1 MKALRIVLP
10 AMLGCLLA
18 SAADRELT
26 GRVVDANTGEPIARA
41 HLTIRFFAAGQPAP
55 ELTLLSDADGSF
67 KITNV
72 PDGQYQVSCDKAGYL
87 PLSQTMAA
95 MPPTIHPDDKRT
107 STMVMKLTA
116 QAAVEGTVVDERDI
130 PAVNASIQLVRQEVM
145 NGRRQLQVNGG
156 GSTDETGSFRIFG
169 LPAGRYYVSVSAR
182 LGGTRRTKPLA
193 YPPFYYP
200 KAADLAA
207 AQAIDLKA
215 GDEAEIKI
223 RLPEPMPAYQ
233 LSGVVVGAANAGV
246 ILMPQE
252 SSMTFQRSVGD
263 LNWDPK
269 TNSFRISHVP
279 PGSYR
284 LQADAAQPG
293 KGQMFASVAVTV
305 GSANVEGIRLELV
318 DATLD
323 GTLRM
328 DESSSSQRVAGSVL
342 AQSDRFNNMA
352 QVDADGKF
360 HIPYLQPGRYSIVPQ
375 IYTQQACLRSI
386 TAGGRDVRDGVTV
399 TAGSAPDPIEITL
412 TSHCGSVEVDLA
424 ASDAVLPPNL
434 TASLLRKAGDELV
447 LEKQG
452 YPGPRTSDG
461 IWHFM
466 LQGVAPGDYVA
477 YVWPSD
483 APIEYTNADYMKQLE
498 SYGQSVTVTEDGKAT
513 VTIDKPVLIPVK
525 N

>member
-1 MKALRIVLP
+1 MMRFALAVAL
-10 AMLGCLLA
+10 ACLIA

-87 PLSQTMAA
+87 PLSQSMAA

-107 STMVMKLTA
+107 ATMVMKLTA
-116 QAAVEGTVVDERDI
+116 QAAVEGTVVDDHDM
-130 PAVNASIQLVRQEVM
+130 PAENASIQLVRQEVM
-145 NGRRQLQVNGG
+145 NGRRQVVMGQMGA
-156 GSTDETGSFRIFG
+156 TDETGSFRIFG
-169 LPAGRYYVSVSAR
+169 LPAGRYYASVSAR
-182 LGGTRRTKPLA
+182 LGGTRKTKTLA
-193 YPPFYYP
+193 YPPLYYP
-200 KAADLAA
+200 KAADIAA

-223 RLPEPMPAYQ
+223 RLPEPVPAYQ
-233 LSGVVVGAANAGV
+233 VSGVVVGASNAGV
-246 ILMPQE
+246 SLIPQE
-252 SSMTFQRSVGD
+252 PSTGFQRPVGE

-269 TNSFRISHVP
+269 TSSFRISQVT
-279 PGSYR
+279 PGAYL
-284 LQADAAQPG
+284 LQADVMQPG
-293 KGQMFASVAVTV
+293 KSALFASVAVTV
-305 GSANVEGIRLELV
+305 GNANVEGIRLEPV

-328 DESSSSQRVAGSVL
+328 DDGAATQRAAGSVS
-342 AQSDRFNNMA
+342 AQSEQYNSMA
-352 QVDADGKF
+352 QVNGDGKF
-360 HIPYLQPGRYSIVPQ
+360 QIPNLRPGRYRVVPQ
-375 IYTQQACLRSI
+375 IFNQQACVRSI
-386 TAGGRDVRDGVTV
+386 TSGGRDVRDGLTV
-399 TAGSAPDPIEITL
+399 TAGAAPDPIEITL

-424 ASDAVLPPNL
+424 ASDAALPPNL
-434 TASLLRKAGDELV
+434 TAYLLRKAGDELV

-452 YPGPRTSDG
+452 YQGARTSDG
-461 IWHFM
+461 VWHFM

-477 YVWPSD
+477 YVWPND
-483 APIEYTNADYMKQLE
+483 APIEYTSADYMKQFE
-498 SYGQSVTVTEDGKAT
+498 SYGQKVTVAEDSKAT
-513 VTIDKPVLIPVK
+513 VTIDKPVLMPAK